1 MKIAVV
7 STHAPFIW
15 GGAEQLASFAVKH
28 LRAAGADAH
37 LIRVPCR
44 WEPAERLL
52 DEMIAFRRLRLDSY
66 DRVISM
72 KWPAYLIEHPRKT
85 IWLIH
90 QYRQA
95 YDMWDA
101 GQSNITDTRRGRAI
115 RTAIHEM
122 DNRAFAEARNMF
134 VITRQV
140 QARLKKY
147 NGLDAPLIE
156 PPVNDPE
163 IFTGGAMG
171 RYIFAGGRVGAQKR
185 QIMLVEAMRHVRSD
199 LKLVIAG
206 PPDSPTEEQDLR
218 RRVDALGLGDRVVL
232 DLRFLGRDEYA
243 RYMNECFACAY
254 LPLDEDSVGY
264 VTAEAFLASKPVIT
278 TDDSGGVLEIVL
290 EGDTGAVAE
299 PNPASL
305 ADAIER
311 LAADGPR
318 AQRMGR
324 TARQLWI
331 DQGRSWETAVRQ
343 LLD

>member
-15 GGAEQLASFAVKH
+15 GGAEQLAFFAAKH
-28 LRAAGADAH
+28 LKAAGVDAH
-37 LIRVPCR
+37 LIRIPCR
-44 WEPAERLL
+44 WEPAERLT

-101 GQSNITDTRRGRAI
+101 GQSNIPDTRRGRVI
-115 RTAIHEM
+115 RQAIHEM

-134 VITRQV
+134 VITRQI

-147 NGLDAPLIE
+147 NGLDAPMIE

-163 IFTGGAMG
+163 IFTGGTQG
-171 RYIFAGGRVGAQKR
+171 GYIFAGGRVGAQKR
-185 QIMLVEAMRHVRSD
+185 QIMLVEAMRHLRAG

-206 PPDSPTEEQDLR
+206 PPDSPVEEQDLR
-218 RRVDALGLGDRVVL
+218 ARVAQLGLEDRVTL
-232 DLRFLGRDEYA
+232 DLRFLPREDYA

-264 VTAEAFLASKPVIT
+264 VTAEAFLAAKPVIT
-278 TDDSGGVLEIVL
+278 TTDSGGVLEIVL
-290 EGDTGAVAE
+290 EGRTGAVAE
-299 PNPASL
+299 PNPQAL
-305 ADAIER
+305 ADAIMR
-311 LAADGPR
+311 VAADPASAR
-318 AQRMGR
+318 TMGAE
-324 TARQLWI
+324 ARQLWI
-331 DQGRSWETAVRQ
+331 DQGRSWETAVQR
-343 LLD
+343 LME